1 VKEGMQLNE
10 EQFMVLKT
18 MSEAKN
24 RMDIN
29 MFSKKVNLSPAQ
41 TIQQIQELAKEG
53 FLQKIGNGF
62 GITDKGK
69 EALKAFTLVPEET
82 GFRFYYG
89 IDRPTGLKAN
99 SLGDFYRMI
108 KQISPDSAEFHLY
121 RGDFEAWLKDV
132 CKNTELAEEF
142 HSVRASGA
150 KGEELKTELL
160 NVLDTEYRFK
170 ELM

>member
-1 VKEGMQLNE
+1 VNE
-10 EQFMVLKT
+10 EQFKVLKT

-29 MFSKKVNLSPAQ
+29 MFANKINLTPAQ
-41 TIQQIQELAKEG
+41 TIQQIQELTKEG
-53 FLQKIGNGF
+53 YLQKIGNGF

-69 EALKAFTLVPEET
+69 RARKVFTTFPDEM

-89 IDRPTGLKAN
+89 VDQPAGLTAN
-99 SLGDFYRMI
+99 SLGDFYKII
-108 KQISPDSAEFHLY
+108 KQISVNSLEFHLF
-121 RGDFEAWLKDV
+121 RGDFDAWLKNV
-132 CKNTELAEEF
+132 CKETELAEEF
-142 HSVRASGA
+142 ESVKTSGV

>member
-1 VKEGMQLNE
+1 MNE
-10 EQFMVLKT
+10 EEFKVLKT

-29 MFSKKVNLSPAQ
+29 MFAKKINLSPAQ

-69 EALKAFTLVPEET
+69 AALKAFTKVSDEM

-89 IDRPTGLKAN
+89 IDQPAGLTAN
-99 SLGDFYRMI
+99 SLGDFYKII
-108 KQISPDSAEFHLY
+108 KQISVDSLEFHLL
-121 RGDFEAWLKDV
+121 RGDFEAWLKGV
-132 CKNTELAEEF
+132 CKETELAEEF
-142 HSVRASGA
+142 ESVKASGV